1 MTTYNV
7 IVEGAASGSIMVFN
21 TELEANKAQEN
32 LDKIGYSSRID
43 VDFNGAPA
51 QEFSK
56 FFS

>member
-7 IVEGAASGSIMVFN
+7 IVEGTASGGTMVFN
-21 TELEANKAQEN
+21 TMLEANKAQEN
-32 LDKIGYSSRID
+32 LEKIGYSSRID
-43 VDFNGAPA
+43 VDFNGTPA